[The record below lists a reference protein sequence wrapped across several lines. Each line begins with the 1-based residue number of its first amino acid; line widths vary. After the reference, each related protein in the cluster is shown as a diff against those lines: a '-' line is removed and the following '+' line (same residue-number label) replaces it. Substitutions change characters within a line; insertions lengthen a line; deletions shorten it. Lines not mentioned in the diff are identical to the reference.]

1 MSTVRPPLR
10 TTTTFTGQS
19 NAGGRTMSSSQAARM
34 AGPALTANVAAGID
48 IVPSLTTSASI
59 SPTRSA

>member
-1 MSTVRPPLR
+1 MSMVRPPLR
-10 TTTTFTGQS
+10 TTPTFSGHP
-19 NAGGRTMSSSQAARM
+19 NLGGRNMPSSQAPRS
-34 AGPALTANVAAGID
+34 AGAALTANTEAGID

>member
-1 MSTVRPPLR
+1 MP
-10 TTTTFTGQS
+10 
-19 NAGGRTMSSSQAARM
+19 SSQAPRS
-34 AGPALTANVAAGID
+34 AGVALTANVAAGID